1 LGEESRHFRAN
12 ADGKLRLFFPPPYVP
27 ARNTGALL
35 CKHGKA
41 AGRMAVTT
49 RTISKGRLAA
59 TREPQNE
66 ARKILSFF
74 QKPSLKYAA

>member
-1 LGEESRHFRAN
+1 
-12 ADGKLRLFFPPPYVP
+12 
-27 ARNTGALL
+27 
-35 CKHGKA
+35 
-41 AGRMAVTT
+41 MAVTT